1 MGLLQGLAFALFYT
15 CMGLPVGRVA
25 DTHSRRNL
33 ISVGVLLLL
42 HNFGRLELH
51 TFFTRWWPLLVIF
64 WGIVKLYE
72 RTLGRRF
79 GSGGVTSGEVF
90 LVLGM
95 FALLGVVVLIDIG
108 KQKLPPGI
116 MDMGDNFTFDIDVAP
131 KTTPSLTI
139 FRPIQSSFS
148 NPFLSQ

>member
-1 MGLLQGLAFALFYT
+1 MATSQPRSSGLFSGIVLL
-15 CMGLPVGRVA
+15 
-25 DTHSRRNL
+25 
-33 ISVGVLLLL
+33 SVGVLLLL

-51 TFFTRWWPLLVIF
+51 TFFTRWWPLLIIF

-95 FALLGVVVLIDIG
+95 FALLGIVVLVDMARD
-108 KQKLPPGI
+108 KLSPVI
-116 MDMGDNFTFDIDVAP
+116 DMGDNYSFDIDVAP
-131 KTTPSLTI
+131 KDVPANARVLI
-139 FRPIQSSFS
+139 
-148 NPFLSQ
+148 NNG